1 MLFSFHIKIRVFIKN
16 MASYLYGRY
25 LKHLN
30 RKEFNILKNNLHVIE
45 IVIVKSRYRK
55 LLKMSLQLLRKNA
68 QNNIDLFK
76 NIKT

>member
-16 MASYLYGRY
+16 MASYLYGCY

-45 IVIVKSRYRK
+45 IVIVKFRYRK